1 MLKIVNSM
9 NQLDFS
15 KLMYVY
21 SEGNTQNGAELYP
34 HLTIESQIREA
45 ELDFYRYL
53 NDIFFRIADAFYAVL
68 ESNNHYL
75 AALRMEPYR
84 DGWILCALE
93 TTPSERNRGHAAELI
108 NSVKNHLPQ
117 GEEEITIA
125 CDLVVMAVGS
135 KKNVLDVEGVT
146 VPVYYAG
153 DCSGERTASIA
164 EAIRGGY
171 KAANEI

>member
-108 NSVKNHLPQ
+108 NSVKNHLLED
-117 GEEEITIA
+117 GDAKIYSHVSKRNLASLAVHRKCGFKILLDYAAYLDGSVLHNSYT
-125 CDLVVMAVGS
+125 LVYDS
-135 KKNVLDVEGVT
+135 KKSETL
-146 VPVYYAG
+146 
-153 DCSGERTASIA
+153 
-164 EAIRGGY
+164 
-171 KAANEI
+171 